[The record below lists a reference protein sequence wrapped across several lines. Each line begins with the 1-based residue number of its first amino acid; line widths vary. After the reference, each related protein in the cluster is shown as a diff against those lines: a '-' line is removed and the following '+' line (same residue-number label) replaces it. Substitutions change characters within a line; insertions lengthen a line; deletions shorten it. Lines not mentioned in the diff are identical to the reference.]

1 MVKYRF
7 EKTMREI
14 SGFGGDYEAECR
26 KMLRRGLL
34 WLDEHPGA
42 DIRYNNGSVFS
53 PSNQETADL
62 EEVVTGNSLP
72 SGAMLGT
79 VLVHLYWIHT
89 HSWKEY
95 MEKMIEEKTK
105 EDENGN

>member
-34 WLDEHPGA
+34 WLDEHPEVK
-42 DIRYNNGSVFS
+42 IEYKNNSVFL
-53 PSNQETADL
+53 PANQETADL
-62 EEVVTGNSLP
+62 ETVVVGNSEP

-79 VLVHLYWIHT
+79 VLIHIYWIHN

-105 EDENGN
+105 EEENGY